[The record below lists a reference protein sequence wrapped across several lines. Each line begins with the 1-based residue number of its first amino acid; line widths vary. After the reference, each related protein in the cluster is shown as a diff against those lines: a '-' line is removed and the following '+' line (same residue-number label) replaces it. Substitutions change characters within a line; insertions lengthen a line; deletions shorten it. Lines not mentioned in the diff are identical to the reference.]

1 MSGSSENRCIRL
13 EGVPYITFMFCLLI
27 PTNPHALSTVIRGKN
42 LQVPSQR
49 VPAGIYVSINVD
61 SQRLWKSTT
70 GVLSSENSVA
80 WGDAVTLQSPRSLLG
95 AIRGV
100 IFYRSS
106 HTLPALSVEIRASY
120 EAGRILGS
128 GEVIGKRKLHMSWD
142 ELLNHGDEPFGE

>member
-1 MSGSSENRCIRL
+1 MSGNSERRYIRL
-13 EGVPYITFMFCLLI
+13 DGESLHIISSSVS
-27 PTNPHALSTVIRGKN
+27 NPHALSTVISGKN

-49 VPAGIYVSINVD
+49 VPAGIYVSTNVD
-61 SQRLWKSTT
+61 SQRLWKSTI

-80 WGDAVTLQSPRSLLG
+80 WGDAVTMQRPRSLLG

-106 HTLPALSVEIRASY
+106 HALPVFSVEIRASY
-120 EAGRILGS
+120 EADRMLGS
-128 GEVIGKRKLHMSWD
+128 GEVIGKLQISWD